1 MVLKLPMPPLSEY
14 DQDLAKKGLRRIYRG
29 ESVTDSPGVCYREVI
44 VPIEAKKK
52 PRKRRS
58 VGLKDDDDDDE

>member
-29 ESVTDSPGVCYREVI
+29 ESVANSPGVCYREVI
-44 VPIEAKKK
+44 VPIEGKKK
-52 PRKRRS
+52 PRKRRNA
-58 VGLKDDDDDDE
+58 GLKDDE